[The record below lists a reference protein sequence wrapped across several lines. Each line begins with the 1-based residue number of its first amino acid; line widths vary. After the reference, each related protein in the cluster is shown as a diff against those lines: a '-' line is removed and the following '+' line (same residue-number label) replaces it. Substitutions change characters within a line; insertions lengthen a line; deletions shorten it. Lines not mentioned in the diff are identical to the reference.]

1 MHIDFNNPNSNPE
14 FAGLFQKPMNQN
26 WMRNNNDLRPN
37 TYLLHER
44 ARNSIIG

>member
-1 MHIDFNNPNSNPE
+1 MHIDFNNPNANPE

-26 WMRNNNDLRPN
+26 FVRNNTDGLRPN

-44 ARNSIIG
+44 ARNN